1 MPKSAVLDAKGA
13 LPTSLKRFLVILL
26 LFSIGNSSDA
36 FLLLRARSMGVSLA
50 AIPILWA
57 VLSISKLVWSYAG
70 GVLSDRFPR
79 ARLIVIAWLVYAATY
94 LALGWADRGWQAWLL
109 FVIYGAFHGLSE
121 PAEKALV
128 KDLAPPQSRGTAFGS
143 YNFIIGVAS
152 VPAGILTGWIWSA
165 YSPRSALI
173 VGASI
178 ALLAAM
184 LLATWMRTSGREE
197 AESIDSI
204 AS

>member
-1 MPKSAVLDAKGA
+1 MIREAPRVVPKSAVLDAKGA

-94 LALGWADRGWQAWLL
+94 LALGWADRGWQACALN
-109 FVIYGAFHGLSE
+109 GA
-121 PAEKALV
+121 
-128 KDLAPPQSRGTAFGS
+128 
-143 YNFIIGVAS
+143 
-152 VPAGILTGWIWSA
+152 
-165 YSPRSALI
+165 
-173 VGASI
+173 
-178 ALLAAM
+178 
-184 LLATWMRTSGREE
+184 
-197 AESIDSI
+197 
-204 AS
+204 